1 MNTDLLK
8 DILDS
13 SGTKKDKQ
21 RRLRKYARAID
32 KMRSTLAILH
42 TWCKHDPRR
51 TTHDQI
57 VGLIDA
63 TLSEVFEIEQEV
75 RR

>member
-57 VGLIDA
+57 AGVIDS
-63 TLSEVFEIEQEV
+63 TLSEVADLERQC
-75 RR
+75 R

>member
-1 MNTDLLK
+1 MNTDFLR

-21 RRLRKYARAID
+21 RRLRTYARAID

-57 VGLIDA
+57 VGVIDA
-63 TLSEVFEIEQEV
+63 TLAEVADLERQC
-75 RR
+75 R

>member
-42 TWCKHDPRR
+42 TWCKHAPRQ

-57 VGLIDA
+57 VGVIDA
-63 TLSEVFEIEQEV
+63 TLSEVADLERQC
-75 RR
+75 R